1 MEYGSLDFSAPRLLD
16 PWAFRLSPSAFCT
29 ESCAG
34 CPLTGL
40 FITLEGP
47 EGAGKSTQLARLV
60 ARLQGAGVAH
70 TVTREP
76 GGTPL
81 GTRVRE
87 VLLDPELTIDPLP
100 EFLLYSASR
109 AQLVLNVIR
118 PALGRGEVV
127 VCDRYADSSLAY
139 QGFGRGLGEDLLQD
153 ITRAATGGL
162 TPDLTVLL
170 DLDPAVGL
178 RRAAERGGN
187 PDRLERADFAFHQR
201 VREGFRTLAAHEP
214 TRFLL
219 LDATRDA
226 EELETD
232 IWQAVASR
240 M

>member
-1 MEYGSLDFSAPRLLD
+1 MN
-16 PWAFRLSPSAFCT
+16 
-29 ESCAG
+29 
-34 CPLTGL
+34 GL
-40 FITLEGP
+40 FLTFEGP

-60 ARLQGAGVAH
+60 SRLSQAGVAH

-109 AQLVLNVIR
+109 AQLVSNVIQ
-118 PALGRGEVV
+118 PALGRGEIV

-139 QGFGRGLGEDLLQD
+139 QGSGRGLDETLLLD
-153 ITRAATGGL
+153 ITRKATGGL
-162 TPDLTVLL
+162 KPDLTVLL

-178 RRAAERGGN
+178 QRAASRGN

-201 VREGFRTLAAHEP
+201 VRQGFLHLAQTEP
-214 TRFLL
+214 HRFLL
-219 LDATRDA
+219 LDATKNPD
-226 EELETD
+226 ELSEL
-232 IWQAVASR
+232 IWTAVSAR
-240 M
+240 LGGV